1 MRIMP
6 DLRLPKLP
14 DRTPVKMTV
23 SLPPELNRALCDYAE
38 LYNEVYGQSEPVQ
51 ELIPAMLAGFLDGD
65 RLFAR
70 RRRQGS

>member
-1 MRIMP
+1 MP

-14 DRTPVKMTV
+14 DRTPVKMMI
-23 SLPPELNRALCDYAE
+23 SLPPDLNRALADYAE

-51 ELIPAMLAGFLDGD
+51 ELIPAMLASFLDGD

-70 RRRQGS
+70 RRRGQGR